1 MTLYP
6 FLIGYY
12 VILGIFG
19 IFNLIALRYINRFR
33 YLGPSAVK
41 YVLGVYLIV
50 MISILVIS
58 QIFIFQFDWEEELFS
73 F

>member
-12 VILGIFG
+12 IVLGIFG
-19 IFNLIALRYINRFR
+19 IFNLITLRYINRFR
-33 YLGPSAVK
+33 YLGPKAVK

-50 MISILVIS
+50 MIAILVIS
-58 QIFIFQFDWEEELFS
+58 QIFIFQFDWSEGLFT